1 MITLSEDT
9 RLNLSPKNF
18 FTILVLVA
26 GFVGMYY
33 TLQADIQEAKELPEP
48 SQVPLEQMIEIQKE
62 LTFIKTEMLE
72 MKETL
77 NRLDDRIYSLKLK
90 KK

>member
-9 RLNLSPKNF
+9 KFSLSPKNF
-18 FTILVLVA
+18 FTIAVFIA

-33 TLQADIQEAKELPEP
+33 SLQADIQEAKELPEP
-48 SQVPLEQMIEIQKE
+48 SQVPVEQMIQIQKE

-77 NRLDDRIYSLKLK
+77 NRLDDRIYTLKTK
-90 KK
+90 

>member
-1 MITLSEDT
+1 MITISEDT
-9 RLNLSPKNF
+9 KFSLSPKNF
-18 FTILVLVA
+18 FTILVLVS

-33 TLQADIQEAKELPEP
+33 TLQADIQEAKELPKP
-48 SQVPLEQMIEIQKE
+48 SELLVEQMIQIQKE

-77 NRLDDRIYSLKLK
+77 NRLDDRIYSLKK
-90 KK
+90 

>member
-1 MITLSEDT
+1 MTTLSEDT
-9 RLNLSPKNF
+9 RFNLSPKNF
-18 FTILVLVA
+18 FTIVVFVA

-33 TLQADIQEAKELPEP
+33 SLQAKELPEP
-48 SQVPLEQMIEIQKE
+48 SQVPTEQMIQIQKE

-77 NRLDDRIYSLKLK
+77 NRLDDRIYQLKTN
-90 KK
+90 

>member
-1 MITLSEDT
+1 MTTLSEDT
-9 RLNLSPKNF
+9 RFNLSPKNF
-18 FTILVLVA
+18 FTIVVFVA

-33 TLQADIQEAKELPEP
+33 SLQADIQEAKELPEP
-48 SQVPLEQMIEIQKE
+48 SQVPTEQMIQIQKE

-77 NRLDDRIYSLKLK
+77 NRLDDRIYQLKTN
-90 KK
+90 